1 MGMYTKYMGIL
12 NIESITATAETI
24 QKENKELNNL
34 IEWYSGN
41 QITPRSWV
49 IESLRIVD
57 GLNGCIAI
65 AFCGE
70 IKNYH
75 NDIQMMIDFVLEKYP
90 TAEGVITTQYEED
103 ESPTVMFVSKGKIV
117 QTSDVKEVEFNG
129 YGNGCGYSHDKGW
142 LND

>member
-24 QKENKELNNL
+24 QKENKELNKL

-49 IESLRIVD
+49 IESLRIID
-57 GLNGCIAI
+57 GFNGCLAI

-75 NDIQMMIDFVLEKYP
+75 NDIQKMIDFVLEKYP

-103 ESPTVMFVSKGKIV
+103 DSPTIRFVTNGKVVMRFDSN
-117 QTSDVKEVEFNG
+117 TPFNG
-129 YGNGCGYSHDKGW
+129 YGNGCGYSRDKGW